1 MSLLKAMIAPIAGV
15 FTKALDIIDK
25 FVPDKDLAAKLKAEM
40 QMRMLELAQT
50 ELLTALQG
58 QIDIITAEIKGESW
72 MQRNWRPTLM
82 MVCIAIIFNNFV
94 FAPYIGL
101 FFPDKQ
107 LMLELPGGLWA
118 LLNVGVGGYIG
129 ARTVEKIKGVAEDIL
144 PKIIK

>member
-15 FTKALDIIDK
+15 FTKALDVIDK
-25 FVPDKDLAAKLKAEM
+25 FVLDKDLAAKLKAEM
-40 QMRMLELAQT
+40 QMRMIELAQT
-50 ELLTALQG
+50 ELITALQG

-82 MVCIAIIFNNFV
+82 MVCIAIIFNNYV

-129 ARTVEKIKGVAEDIL
+129 ARTIEKIKGVAEDIL
-144 PKIIK
+144 PFNK